1 MAGLGSSC
9 KRKRSEKASV
19 GGRIITILRETN
31 HTNIVRLLD
40 VSKHPETGQL
50 CLIMEYCV
58 GGDFDKYLVGRGGK
72 ISEREGYHFFHQ
84 LASGFGYLCGKG
96 IMHRDLKP
104 ENLLLTHED
113 NNSSFLD
120 LKIADFGLARL
131 LDDPQQ
137 MARTQCGTRYYM
149 APEIY
154 LGNKYTYKADLWSIG
169 VIIYRSLLGKTL
181 FTHLPTVEL
190 SDPNYSFLDV
200 SELKS
205 FSLELINLLKGLL
218 QKDPQNR
225 ISDKEFLQHPFFK
238 IHEDPSWESCLKDFF
253 PARDPLKKL
262 QNINRGGG
270 EGGKI
275 YLTTKKDVNNSVD
288 KLRNLLQLIGIRN
301 PMFIQTHQRS
311 SISRWK

>member
-1 MAGLGSSC
+1 MYWNWRRNRGSYM
-9 KRKRSEKASV
+9 
-19 GGRIITILRETN
+19 IIMTKN
-31 HTNIVRLLD
+31 
-40 VSKHPETGQL
+40 
-50 CLIMEYCV
+50 
-58 GGDFDKYLVGRGGK
+58 
-72 ISEREGYHFFHQ
+72 
-84 LASGFGYLCGKG
+84 
-96 IMHRDLKP
+96 RDLKP